1 MYGSSGLWR
10 SGRYGENGGYHAKEK
25 MKQDIHPEY
34 KTTKVTCACGNEWET
49 RSTQDAIR
57 LDVCSAC
64 HPFFTG
70 QQKFINR
77 GGRVEKFKNKYNLD

>member
-1 MYGSSGLWR
+1 MTVRSRSKKGST
-10 SGRYGENGGYHAKEK
+10 E
-25 MKQDIHPEY
+25 MKQSIHPEY
-34 KTTKVTCACGNEWET
+34 KDTKVSCACGNSWET
-49 RSTQDAIR
+49 KSTEEEIR

-77 GGRVEKFKNKYNLD
+77 GGRVEKFKNKYNL

>member
-1 MYGSSGLWR
+1 
-10 SGRYGENGGYHAKEK
+10 
-25 MKQDIHPEY
+25 MKQGIHPEF
-34 KTTKVTCACGNEWET
+34 KGAKVSCACGNSWET
-49 RSTQDAIR
+49 RSTQEEIR

-77 GGRVEKFKNKYNLD
+77 GGRVEKFKNKYNL